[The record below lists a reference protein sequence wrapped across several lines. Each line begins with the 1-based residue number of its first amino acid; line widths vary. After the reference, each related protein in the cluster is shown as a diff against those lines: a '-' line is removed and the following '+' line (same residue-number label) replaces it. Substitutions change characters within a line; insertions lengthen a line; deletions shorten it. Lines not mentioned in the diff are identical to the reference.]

1 MERKIGEVF
10 EYQGHKLKVVESDG
24 CCHRLC
30 NQEEECFF
38 SYGSTCKKNNKF
50 GSCCISQ
57 GHVCFVEVTNEE
69 KDMKKLDLTKI
80 LKVGDKVWSPIL
92 GECIVRLSGED
103 TNGHTILVAT
113 PDGQHDTT
121 FNEEGKYFSY
131 SPECTLFP
139 SREYRVWDEG
149 AVVVIRPPKKG
160 DYLISGNNNCFIY
173 NGIHE
178 FGKYGAI
185 VGAIREGYITFD
197 SDDKSANFT
206 SRVVRYATP
215 EEIKEFDK
223 LLKSKGYYFDKEK
236 LELKKLR
243 WRAKCGEK
251 YWFINSSGMISTE
264 YECDIISNNKRYDLG
279 NYFKTLEDAE
289 KALKQIKQLFK
300 SIHNENN

>member
-1 MERKIGEVF
+1 ME
-10 EYQGHKLKVVESDG
+10 
-24 CCHRLC
+24 
-30 NQEEECFF
+30 
-38 SYGSTCKKNNKF
+38 
-50 GSCCISQ
+50 
-57 GHVCFVEVTNEE
+57 
-69 KDMKKLDLTKI
+69 KLDLNKI

-92 GECIVRLSGED
+92 GECIVRSLRED
-103 TNGHTILVAT
+103 IDKYPILVST

-139 SREYRVWDEG
+139 SKDHRVWDDE
-149 AVVVIRPPKKG
+149 AIMIIRPPKKG
-160 DYLISGNNNCFIY
+160 DYLISRNNNCFIY

-185 VGAIREGYITFD
+185 VGAIRRGDIAFD
-197 SDDKSANFT
+197 LDDKGANLT
-206 SRVVRYATP
+206 GQVVRYATP
-215 EEIKEFDK
+215 EEIEEFDK

-251 YWFINSSGMISTE
+251 YWFINSGGMISTE

-289 KALKQIKQLFK
+289 KALKQIKQLFE
-300 SIHNENN
+300 SIYNGNN